1 MEIIKP
7 INNSLGDISTVIN
20 DEYTNIASLLKY
32 YIANGYLP
40 DVNIEYLF
48 SGSFKF
54 QIGTLELLQ
63 EPKSGDT
70 LKFTLGSGNI
80 IKTTLSGSSPF
91 TVNNAVAEG
100 QVEYPFISFT
110 ISQKTFTMTNYGV
123 TGGGTDSITLIEII

>member
-1 MEIIKP
+1 M
-7 INNSLGDISTVIN
+7 
-20 DEYTNIASLLKY
+20 
-32 YIANGYLP
+32 
-40 DVNIEYLF
+40 
-48 SGSFKF
+48 
-54 QIGTLELLQ
+54 GTLELLQ

-100 QVEYPFISFT
+100 QSSYPFISFT

-123 TGGGTDSITLIEII
+123 AGGGTDSITLIEII